1 MEAVSHARYVRMSAR
16 KVRRVAEL
24 VRGKKVNE
32 AIEILNFVHKAAAAP
47 LQKTIKSA
55 ASNVLAE
62 EGTAKVHPEDLRIK
76 TLFVDGGPVWKRI
89 RAVGMGRA
97 YRIRKRTCHI
107 TVVVEGE
114 PHAEVQKS
122 SSARATA
129 ARPAKEEPKKAPKVK
144 AATEKPATKEKKK
157 VEKKAGKAMKGKE

>member
-1 MEAVSHARYVRMSAR
+1 MEAVSRARFVRMSAR

-24 VRGKKVNE
+24 VRGKNVNE
-32 AIEILNFVHKAAAAP
+32 AIEILNFVPKAAAVP

-62 EGTAKVHPEDLRIK
+62 EGTAKIHPEDLRIK
-76 TLFVDGGPVWKRI
+76 TLFIDGGPIWKRF

-97 YRIRKRTCHI
+97 YRIRKRSCHI

-114 PHAEVQKS
+114 PKAEALKS
-122 SSARATA
+122 A
-129 ARPAKEEPKKAPKVK
+129 AAKTKLAPAPKEEPKKAPKVK
-144 AATEKPATKEKKK
+144 ATTEKPAVEEKKK
-157 VEKKAGKAMKGKE
+157 MEKKIRTKKAKE